1 MEVKEG
7 SGVGWRRTRAYVARE
22 VEEEEEIDEEGSK
35 EEVSLR
41 RQGARRPEAELE
53 QLVKGGDDERDA
65 RIHSLEIELQ
75 MTRGTITVR
84 NQQLIDE

>member
-1 MEVKEG
+1 MEFEEG
-7 SGVGWRRTRAYVARE
+7 SGVGWRRMWVQAMRE
-22 VEEEEEIDEEGSK
+22 VEDEEMAVEESEEE
-35 EEVSLR
+35 VPLR
-41 RQGARRPEAELE
+41 QRGAMRVEA
-53 QLVKGGDDERDA
+53 QSTQPARGGDDERDA